1 VDDQHDKP
9 QNIHYDM
16 PGGRSLTT
24 VAVVDDEPDIVNSLK
39 TGLELHGFK
48 VDTYTDPERLIA
60 EYKPGRYEMMLLDIR
75 MPKLNGFELY
85 REIKKKDDKA
95 KICFLTAFDVYQDEF
110 QKMFPTVHVNCFI
123 RKPIRIAELVIH
135 IKRYLSDGS
144 K

>member
-1 VDDQHDKP
+1 
-9 QNIHYDM
+9 M
-16 PGGRSLTT
+16 
-24 VAVVDDEPDIVNSLK
+24 VDDEPDIVNSLK

-48 VDTYTDPERLIA
+48 VDAYTDPERLIA
-60 EYKPGRYEMMLLDIR
+60 EYKPGRYEIMLLDIR

-85 REIKKKDDKA
+85 REIKKKDEKA

-123 RKPIRIAELVIH
+123 RKPIRIAELVTH